1 MQVHACQRC
10 VLMCHFNIT
19 YAYIS
24 KLIMFGIVNANVSMI
39 FEIVLI
45 GFLRCVRIFL
55 FDLTGRPVS
64 SLLCNVSLA
73 VTSL

>member
-1 MQVHACQRC
+1 
-10 VLMCHFNIT
+10 MCHFNIT
-19 YAYIS
+19 YAFIS
-24 KLIMFGIVNANVSMI
+24 KLIMFDIVNANVSTNS
-39 FEIVLI
+39 EIVLI

-64 SLLCNVSLA
+64 SLLYNVNLT